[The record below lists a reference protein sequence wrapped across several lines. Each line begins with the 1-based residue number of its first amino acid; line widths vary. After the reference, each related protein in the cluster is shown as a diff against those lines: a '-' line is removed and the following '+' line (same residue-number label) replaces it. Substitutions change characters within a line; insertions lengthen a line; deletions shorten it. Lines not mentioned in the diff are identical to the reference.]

1 MSSNNAAIS
10 DASARLNRRAP
21 VSFSHWA
28 QIAAFILPA
37 LALFLIFVIVPMI
50 EAVWYSFY
58 KWNGY
63 GPITNF
69 IGLNNYILI
78 LSDPVFRHALL
89 DNFLIIMVSIFVQ
102 IPLAIWLATIVAKPL
117 RGMVFFRA
125 LFFLPYVLADVAAG
139 VIWHFVYDGNYG
151 VLAGIAQLFG
161 QQAPFILGDRT
172 WAIYGILLVIV
183 WKFFGF
189 HMMLFLAALQG
200 MDKSLVEAA
209 QIDGASSR
217 QLFRH
222 LTLPLLRPTIA
233 LSVFFSIIGSLQTFD
248 TIMALTSGGP
258 SNSTQTM
265 VTYLYIFG
273 AQHLKVSFG
282 TAAGVVLFL
291 MSAIF
296 AFVYRRLAMREEK

>member
-1 MSSNNAAIS
+1 MSADAVPIS
-10 DASARLNRRAP
+10 TARAGARRHPALANWGE
-21 VSFSHWA
+21 VAVFVV
-28 QIAAFILPA
+28 PA

-69 IGLNNYILI
+69 VGLKNYILI
-78 LSDPVFRHALL
+78 LKDPVFRRALF
-89 DNFLIIMVSIFVQ
+89 DNFLIILVSIFVQ

-151 VLAGIAQLFG
+151 VIAGVMGLFG

-200 MDKSLVEAA
+200 MDKTLFEAA
-209 QIDGASSR
+209 QIDGATPR
-217 QLFRH
+217 QTFWMVK
-222 LTLPLLRPTIA
+222 LPLLRPTIA

-258 SNSTQTM
+258 SNSTQTI

-282 TAAGVVLFL
+282 SAAGVVLFL
-291 MSAIF
+291 MCVIF
-296 AFVYRRLAMREEK
+296 AFVYRRLAMREDR